1 MNKDQAAGAA
11 KKIGGKVQQEV
22 GKLVGSKQQ
31 QVEGI
36 KHQIAGKMQE
46 TLGDVKAAVKKSQ
59 DGK

>member
-11 KKIGGKVQQEV
+11 KKIGGKMQQEM
-22 GKLVGSKQQ
+22 GKLVGSKHQ

-46 TLGDVKAAVKKSQ
+46 TIGDVKAAAKKR
-59 DGK
+59 K